1 MASGPG
7 GVSPRS
13 ISCCQNRIHSQL
25 PLRFEGSSNTRRCLS
40 SIILEMKPSSGRRL
54 VRALRR
60 AYEQKKG
67 RQAVEGAEAGFTLI
81 ELMVVLLIM
90 AILLAIAIPTFL
102 GVKTGAQDRA
112 VQSNLTNAMT
122 SAKAAYANGGTY
134 ATTAAAEVTSLGSA
148 EPNIT
153 FETAAATSGTNNLS
167 VSTSTDGQELL
178 LVGYSQSG
186 QCWASADNEGTTA
199 AISGAPVA
207 SALGVEYTNWTET
220 STNTCNQTGLAAAAP
235 TWRSHY

>member
-1 MASGPG
+1 METH
-7 GVSPRS
+7 
-13 ISCCQNRIHSQL
+13 N
-25 PLRFEGSSNTRRCLS
+25 ET
-40 SIILEMKPSSGRRL
+40 RL

-102 GVKTGAQDRA
+102 GVKSGAQDRA
-112 VQSNLTNAMT
+112 VQSNLTNALT

-134 ATTAAAEVTSLGSA
+134 ASTAALEVTALQAA

-153 FETAAATSGTNNLS
+153 FEATAATSGSNNLS
-167 VSTSTDGQELL
+167 VTTDGTTGQQIV

-186 QCWASADNEGTTA
+186 QCWAAEDNEGDTTTNIA
-199 AISGAPVA
+199 NTPTASGVKY
-207 SALGVEYTNWTET
+207 VNWLET
-220 STNTCNQTGLAAAAP
+220 SSATCLASTIPSGL
-235 TWRSHY
+235 TWRTAY